1 MTPQLAQNFPSNH
14 TNLAMRK
21 SQKVLKFPGGFWDMS
36 FLLVFIIS
44 TGHKKTDDAWSKKLK
59 RSTNYWNPVDLYSS
73 ETFKTTMKK
82 DWHGSLY
89 YRPKQCTIKDKSF
102 KLPCFCINFDVP
114 QEWVPLDD
122 PKSFKFTKNLSYPFF
137 IRFNLVRCFR
147 DNVASHPEREMP
159 SRKRTTSAFGVQKI
173 RSHNLKKTQKTYG
186 VSSNLQ
192 LSQLLG
198 K

>member
-1 MTPQLAQNFPSNH
+1 
-14 TNLAMRK
+14 
-21 SQKVLKFPGGFWDMS
+21 MS
-36 FLLVFIIS
+36 SLLVFIIS
-44 TGHKKTDDAWSKKLK
+44 TGHKKPNDAWSKKLK
-59 RSTNYWNPVDLYSS
+59 RSTNYWKPVDLYSS
-73 ETFKTTMKK
+73 ETFKTTTKK

-114 QEWVPLDD
+114 QKWVPLDD

-159 SRKRTTSAFGVQKI
+159 SRKRTTSAFGVEKI
-173 RSHNLKKTQKTYG
+173 RSHNLKKTQKNIWSFVKPTTFTSTWEIKTYTG
-186 VSSNLQ
+186 YIYPLTSNIHQ
-192 LSQLLG
+192 QSFYMF
-198 K
+198 